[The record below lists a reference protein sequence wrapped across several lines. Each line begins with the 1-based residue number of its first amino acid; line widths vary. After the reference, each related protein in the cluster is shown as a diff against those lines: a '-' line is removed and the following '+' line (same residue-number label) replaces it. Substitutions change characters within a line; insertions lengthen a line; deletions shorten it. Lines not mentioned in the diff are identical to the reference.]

1 MATEIKRELIKI
13 DAEGRSIGRVA
24 SEAAMILQG
33 KTKPEYEPHVDHGD
47 TVEIRNA
54 AKVKI
59 IGNKLDNK
67 KYYSYSGYPGGLK
80 ERQLKEIMAKDP
92 SDAIRRA
99 VKNMLPKNRLQ
110 TPRMKRLKVH
120 ND

>member
-1 MATEIKRELIKI
+1 MANAIKRELVKI
-13 DAEGRSIGRVA
+13 DAAGRSIGRVA

-33 KTKPEYEPHVDHGD
+33 KTKPQYEPHLDLGD

-59 IGNKLDNK
+59 IGNKLENK
-67 KYYSYSGYPGGLK
+67 KYFRYSGYPGGMK
-80 ERQLKEIMAKDP
+80 ETQLKEVMAKDP
-92 SDAIRRA
+92 ADAIRRA
-99 VKNMLPKNRLQ
+99 VNNMLPKNRLRNG
-110 TPRMKRLKVH
+110 RMKRLKVH